1 MPISLMNA
9 PISHKKRFVLPSLW
23 ECAWGLLII
32 AVAMANFFVGKV
44 SLDETE
50 PVTVAIYGT
59 LTPVALAFFRTLT
72 RPATASL
79 KLLAGVLS
87 FLFSQFVTIGN
98 SFYIK
103 QDWSLCFGS
112 KLSII
117 IWAIQSFCFG
127 YVFYRIVLGC
137 FSLLQHNSFKQESY
151 KFHAFRWFCGLLIVR
166 LIYLLLLYP
175 CVFDIDAAIGLR
187 TFLDPNSAICNHHP
201 IFVQSL
207 HALFFSIGKMM
218 GYRSIG
224 IALLSFILIIFSSG
238 ILTYGLTLLAK
249 SGIGRKKTLT
259 IAFIFLLFPF
269 YSFLS
274 VFITKDGLFS
284 YSFLFYLFTL
294 YEIYLTKGECFRHK
308 RFGLLHILS
317 ILLLCLTRHQ
327 GVYFVLAEFFLL
339 LYCYRQ
345 YWEKVLTIHV
355 LPLSLFFYFSNVI
368 LPRLDVEPVGKQEI
382 YGTLFHQTA
391 NYLRLFP
398 DELSNSERKTIEKIL
413 DAEKIKQEFTY
424 NLTDGSKDCYKY
436 NPMSTSDSELL
447 LFRHVDRSSEG
458 SDLKDYRST
467 WFSLFLRHPLCFIQT
482 TLGVCLGFFY
492 NNGDPLVKVESYWN
506 NLPFTINQDYIFG
519 YYDKYEWIY
528 NKQVM
533 ICAKLPVV
541 SWLFAIPYY
550 IWLAIIALA
559 LLLYRK
565 EARDIA
571 VFLPMILSSALLLI
585 CPYASGRYAF
595 PIVAALPI
603 LIIHLL
609 SFNNSQ
615 KCLKLLF

>member
-1 MPISLMNA
+1 
-9 PISHKKRFVLPSLW
+9 
-23 ECAWGLLII
+23 
-32 AVAMANFFVGKV
+32 
-44 SLDETE
+44 
-50 PVTVAIYGT
+50 
-59 LTPVALAFFRTLT
+59 
-72 RPATASL
+72 
-79 KLLAGVLS
+79 
-87 FLFSQFVTIGN
+87 
-98 SFYIK
+98 
-103 QDWSLCFGS
+103 
-112 KLSII
+112 
-117 IWAIQSFCFG
+117 
-127 YVFYRIVLGC
+127 
-137 FSLLQHNSFKQESY
+137 
-151 KFHAFRWFCGLLIVR
+151 
-166 LIYLLLLYP
+166 
-175 CVFDIDAAIGLR
+175 
-187 TFLDPNSAICNHHP
+187 
-201 IFVQSL
+201 
-207 HALFFSIGKMM
+207 
-218 GYRSIG
+218 
-224 IALLSFILIIFSSG
+224 
-238 ILTYGLTLLAK
+238 
-249 SGIGRKKTLT
+249 
-259 IAFIFLLFPF
+259 
-269 YSFLS
+269 
-274 VFITKDGLFS
+274 
-284 YSFLFYLFTL
+284 
-294 YEIYLTKGECFRHK
+294 
-308 RFGLLHILS
+308 
-317 ILLLCLTRHQ
+317 LCLTRHQ
-327 GVYFVLAEFFLL
+327 GVYLVLAEFFLL
-339 LYCYRQ
+339 LYCYRH
-345 YWEKVLTIHV
+345 YWGKVLTVHL
-355 LPLSLFFYFSNVI
+355 LPLSLFFYFSNII

-398 DELSNSERKTIEKIL
+398 DELSNSERKTVEKIL
-413 DAEKIKQEFTY
+413 DTEKIKQEFTY

-447 LFRHVDRSSEG
+447 LFRHVDRFSEG
-458 SDLKDYRST
+458 SDLKNYRST

-528 NKQVM
+528 NKQAM
-533 ICAKLPVV
+533 ICAKLPVL

-615 KCLKLLF
+615 KCQKLPF